1 MAVLGGANTGGVD
14 FCEQQTQPVL
24 GQQSLICA
32 KSEHVRPSGV
42 LRPGVPTPEHQCRG
56 AWVLRCCS
64 RLLQRTARRAVQ
76 CTVGSPP
83 TPASGKDKLELHY
96 SKSATP
102 KPTPDTIRCSRAISR
117 VCDDDIPQVT
127 LSFDETKSGSTA
139 CTTTVIGVIS
149 IFDRLLLPHTTE
161 LGLGGFH

>member
-64 RLLQRTARRAVQ
+64 RLLQRTARRAAVHCGQ
-76 CTVGSPP
+76 PP
-83 TPASGKDKLELHY
+83 YTS
-96 SKSATP
+96 
-102 KPTPDTIRCSRAISR
+102 IREGQTGAALQQ
-117 VCDDDIPQVT
+117 VCNAQT
-127 LSFDETKSGSTA
+127 YTW
-139 CTTTVIGVIS
+139 
-149 IFDRLLLPHTTE
+149 
-161 LGLGGFH
+161 